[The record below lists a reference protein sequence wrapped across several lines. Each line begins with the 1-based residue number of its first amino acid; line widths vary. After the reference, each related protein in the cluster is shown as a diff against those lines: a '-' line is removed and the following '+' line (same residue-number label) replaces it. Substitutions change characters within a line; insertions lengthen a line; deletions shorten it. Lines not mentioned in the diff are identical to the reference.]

1 MDASGHRHCSHT
13 VLVFGFCYMIA
24 SGTAT
29 GNFQI
34 SFLFLQ
40 KLQYGDTD
48 PVRLFPMVANQNVAK
63 SKLDRRTHC
72 CVLAICAIRR
82 LLGKGDNRG
91 KEGDTIDQDINWKP
105 TQLPSNFLKLTATLQ
120 SHDGV

>member
-1 MDASGHRHCSHT
+1 MS
-13 VLVFGFCYMIA
+13 
-24 SGTAT
+24 
-29 GNFQI
+29 
-34 SFLFLQ
+34 
-40 KLQYGDTD
+40 
-48 PVRLFPMVANQNVAK
+48 LFPMVANQNVAK

-91 KEGDTIDQDINWKP
+91 KGEGDTIDQDINWKP
-105 TQLPSNFLKLTATLQ
+105 TQLPSNFLKLTATLISFQ